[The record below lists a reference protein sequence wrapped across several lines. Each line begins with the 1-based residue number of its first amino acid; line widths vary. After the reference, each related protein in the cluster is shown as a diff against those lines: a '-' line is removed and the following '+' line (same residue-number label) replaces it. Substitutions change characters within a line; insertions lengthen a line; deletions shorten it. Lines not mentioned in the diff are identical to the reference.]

1 MIIIRRIYYIRWAII
16 SPGLRELCH
25 RLWANPTY
33 DCGDTWGSKA
43 PPTRYTFQ
51 CLSVTAK
58 VSCYTQLITVIITV
72 NLYSAFLQETS
83 NALKGVGW
91 LKVTCLR
98 WRMKVGS
105 DWDSRIPTSN
115 EFQTLGAENRK
126 ARDPSVSIP
135 FCSSPTA
142 TTDFLSYESTW
153 RCCLSMSTMPWLIIL
168 IFLTQVGLLD
178 LPWWWSQLP
187 VSYYVQYNVS
197 QVSELVSFDLVHYI
211 PTFASMVHTS
221 SLAFLPVHGISLS
234 LSSSQSAR

>member
-83 NALKGVGW
+83 NALTTMH
-91 LKVTCLR
+91 L
-98 WRMKVGS
+98 
-105 DWDSRIPTSN
+105 PSN
-115 EFQTLGAENRK
+115 ICTVYANYSL
-126 ARDPSVSIP
+126 
-135 FCSSPTA
+135 
-142 TTDFLSYESTW
+142 
-153 RCCLSMSTMPWLIIL
+153 L
-168 IFLTQVGLLD
+168 IFINL
-178 LPWWWSQLP
+178 
-187 VSYYVQYNVS
+187 
-197 QVSELVSFDLVHYI
+197 F
-211 PTFASMVHTS
+211 
-221 SLAFLPVHGISLS
+221 
-234 LSSSQSAR
+234 